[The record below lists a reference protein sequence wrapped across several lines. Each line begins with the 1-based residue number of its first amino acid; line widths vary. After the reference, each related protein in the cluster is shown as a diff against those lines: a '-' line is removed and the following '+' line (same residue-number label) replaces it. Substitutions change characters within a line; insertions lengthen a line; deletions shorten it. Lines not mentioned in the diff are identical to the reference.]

1 LLYFL
6 YFFNNEYI
14 YMDMMTSFKM
24 AQPPLSTGFPGNA
37 GSPRD
42 AAMAINKQNTDLLM
56 AANKIGK
63 GGRKRGGASTV
74 VVPLMKPL
82 FQDPSAGTDQ
92 SVKSVT
98 LSGVGQ
104 INQQSLNNKMIGS
117 VVTPAQPIPA
127 SQLPVKTGGSCGCD
141 WKGGKRSNSKKRRTR
156 RMGGTRIMGPNQ
168 TWGCYSGGKGRK
180 RKMSKRRKLSKKKRL
195 TRRR

>member
-1 LLYFL
+1 
-6 YFFNNEYI
+6 
-14 YMDMMTSFKM
+14 MTSFKM

-117 VVTPAQPIPA
+117 VVSPAQPIPA
-127 SQLPVKTGGSCGCD
+127 SQLQGGGCGCD
-141 WKGGKRSNSKKRRTR
+141 WKGGKRSNSKRTR

-168 TWGCYSGGKGRK
+168 TWGCYSGGYSRGKGRK
-180 RKMSKRRKLSKKKRL
+180 RKMSKRRKLSKKRRS

>member
-1 LLYFL
+1 
-6 YFFNNEYI
+6 
-14 YMDMMTSFKM
+14 MTTSFKM

-63 GGRKRGGASTV
+63 GGRKNRYWGGDGKV

-127 SQLPVKTGGSCGCD
+127 SQLQKGGSCGCD
-141 WKGGKRSNSKKRRTR
+141 WKGGKRRTSKRRTR
-156 RMGGTRIMGPNQ
+156 IRIGGTRIMGPNQ
-168 TWGCYSGGKGRK
+168 TWGCYSGGKK
-180 RKMSKRRKLSKKKRL
+180 RKMSKKNKTSKKRRS

>member
-1 LLYFL
+1 
-6 YFFNNEYI
+6 
-14 YMDMMTSFKM
+14 MTTSFKM
-24 AQPPLSTGFPGNA
+24 AQPPLSTGFPANA

-42 AAMAINKQNTDLLM
+42 AAMAINKQNTDLLV

-63 GGRKRGGASTV
+63 GGRKNRYWGGDGKV

-141 WKGGKRSNSKKRRTR
+141 WKGGKRSNSKRRTR

-168 TWGCYSGGKGRK
+168 TWGCYSGGYRKGRNG
-180 RKMSKRRKLSKKKRL
+180 KMSKRRKLSKKRRS

>member
-1 LLYFL
+1 
-6 YFFNNEYI
+6 
-14 YMDMMTSFKM
+14 MTTSFKM

-42 AAMAINKQNTDLLM
+42 AAMAINKQNADLLM

-63 GGRKRGGASTV
+63 GGRKNRYWGGDGKV

-117 VVTPAQPIPA
+117 VVTPAQAIPA
-127 SQLPVKTGGSCGCD
+127 SQIPVKTGGCGCD
-141 WKGGKRSNSKKRRTR
+141 WKGGKRNRRTR

-168 TWGCYSGGKGRK
+168 TWGCYSGGYSGGYSRGKK
-180 RKMSKRRKLSKKKRL
+180 RKMSKKNKLSKKRRS

>member
-1 LLYFL
+1 
-6 YFFNNEYI
+6 
-14 YMDMMTSFKM
+14 MTTSFKM

-42 AAMAINKQNTDLLM
+42 AAMAINKQNSDLLM

-63 GGRKRGGASTV
+63 GGRKNRYWGGDGKV

-127 SQLPVKTGGSCGCD
+127 SQLQKGGCGCD
-141 WKGGKRSNSKKRRTR
+141 WKGGKRSRRR
-156 RMGGTRIMGPNQ
+156 IGGTRIMGPNQ
-168 TWGCYSGGKGRK
+168 TWGCYSGGYSGGRK
-180 RKMSKRRKLSKKKRL
+180 RKMSKRRKLSKKKRS

>member
-1 LLYFL
+1 
-6 YFFNNEYI
+6 
-14 YMDMMTSFKM
+14 M

-42 AAMAINKQNTDLLM
+42 AAMAINKQNSDLLM

-63 GGRKRGGASTV
+63 GGRKNRYWGGDGKV

-127 SQLPVKTGGSCGCD
+127 SQLQKGGCGCD
-141 WKGGKRSNSKKRRTR
+141 WKGGKRSRRSRRTR

-168 TWGCYSGGKGRK
+168 TWGCYSGGKK
-180 RKMSKRRKLSKKKRL
+180 RKMSKKNKMSKKRRS